1 MVLDQVGI
9 HLGRELDHA
18 DGSDRY
24 ALQAR
29 DTDVPTSAKH
39 RVNGLNLEPATGRGP
54 PGANEKNLLLRISPQ
69 VRSYRRELGVAE
81 GWDAARILPLGHHP
95 QQCQG
100 SAALQPEPPDP
111 CKQAARSQGAT
122 AAIKQ
127 RHPCLP
133 GGGGR

>member
-9 HLGRELDHA
+9 HPGRELDHA
-18 DGSDRY
+18 DGSDRH
-24 ALQAR
+24 ALQAQDR
-29 DTDVPTSAKH
+29 AIPHQVMH
-39 RVNGLNLEPATGRGP
+39 RINGLNLEPATGRGP
-54 PGANEKNLLLRISPQ
+54 PGANEENLLLRLSPQ

-100 SAALQPEPPDP
+100 SATLQPEPPAP
-111 CKQAARSQGAT
+111 RKQAARSQGAT